1 MQPMG
6 VSVTKCLQDSTTK
19 QHTWSD
25 PQNLMSCTMSINVLI
40 GGLDAKHQ
48 GQKKRPQY
56 AVMQQSIWRFCKIY
70 FKCFEI
76 RSCAALL
83 TFLFLRPVPQIGRGV
98 HSKPPRRLQVW
109 HRALRLPL
117 PRHGS
122 GRRAGKSFRL
132 LSPQETKTGQK
143 SSS

>member
-48 GQKKRPQY
+48 GPKKDLN
-56 AVMQQSIWRFCKIY
+56 M
-70 FKCFEI
+70 
-76 RSCAALL
+76 L
-83 TFLFLRPVPQIGRGV
+83 
-98 HSKPPRRLQVW
+98 
-109 HRALRLPL
+109 
-117 PRHGS
+117 
-122 GRRAGKSFRL
+122 
-132 LSPQETKTGQK
+132 
-143 SSS
+143 